1 MAQFSFRS
9 GVRTRRLPPDFSAGY
24 QYPPWVK
31 PIFREPLDEDSGG
44 EYSSYSD
51 GSESGGCLAINCHVK
66 TVMTKSCRTTTV
78 TECITISGN

>member
-1 MAQFSFRS
+1 M
-9 GVRTRRLPPDFSAGY
+9 
-24 QYPPWVK
+24 K
-31 PIFREPLDEDSGG
+31 DSGG

-78 TECITISGN
+78 TECITISGKLVEST